1 MKVLIADD
9 DEVTRTL
16 VQLSLE
22 RAGYEVM
29 VTCDGEEA
37 LAALKADDT
46 IRIVVSDWEMPRLNG
61 VELCQQVR
69 AFRHNDYTYF
79 ILLTAVHTDDDH
91 YYQAM
96 EDGVD
101 DFLLKTMATKTLRLR
116 LKVAERILGFTR
128 QINQLKELLPICCYC
143 KRIRD
148 DNDYWQQIDEYIHD
162 QTGTDFSHGICPNCY
177 DSRVKPML
185 DRLLPP
191 KPSDPAQ

>member
-22 RAGYEVM
+22 RAGYEVI

-37 LAALKADDT
+37 LAALKADDA

-61 VELCQQVR
+61 VELCQKVR
-69 AFRHNDYTYF
+69 AFRQNDYTYF
-79 ILLTAVHTDDDH
+79 ILLTAVHTDDHH

>member
-22 RAGYEVM
+22 QAGYEVI

-37 LAALKADDT
+37 LAALKADDA
-46 IRIVVSDWEMPRLNG
+46 IRIVVSDWEMPKLTG
-61 VELCQQVR
+61 VELCQKIR
-69 AFRHNDYTYF
+69 AYRQTDYTYF
-79 ILLTAVHTDDDH
+79 ILLTAVHTGDHH

-148 DNDYWQQIDEYIHD
+148 DNDYWQQIEEYIHV

-191 KPSDPAQ
+191 KPSNPAQ